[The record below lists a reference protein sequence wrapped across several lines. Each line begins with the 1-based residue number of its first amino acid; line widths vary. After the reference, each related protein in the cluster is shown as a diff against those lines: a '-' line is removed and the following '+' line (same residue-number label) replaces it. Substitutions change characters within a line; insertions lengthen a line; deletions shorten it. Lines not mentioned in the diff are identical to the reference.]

1 MVTGLS
7 VVQLG
12 LYSYDWLG
20 SLSNGD
26 GDDDGNENVKEAIG
40 LDWQNDSFAHASRF
54 FLHFFAVVARLRREL
69 PNFNF

>member
-54 FLHFFAVVARLRREL
+54 FYISL
-69 PNFNF
+69 PS